1 MDFNKYN
8 EEYSRIK
15 KERESLDSKE
25 YSLSK
30 KFVNDLIK
38 LNRKCKFFKAKD
50 LYVHLDSHWKSANKW
65 DKIDYEPNHYHAFN
79 GFSVYTGRKKDIPA
93 ILSPVYLD
101 LSCSMEPCGEDEFVM
116 EVNRKVKKILDK
128 KLSEMEGNESIYYYS
143 EYTELFDRYGK
154 YFSEENK
161 KILDEIKRKYVDC

>member
-15 KERESLDSKE
+15 KEREALDSKE

-30 KFVNDLIK
+30 KFANDLIK
-38 LNRKCKFFKAKD
+38 LNRKCKFFKTKG
-50 LYVHLDSHWKSANKW
+50 LYVHLDSHWKSANKC
-65 DKIDYEPNHYHAFN
+65 DKSAYEPNHYHAFN
-79 GFSVYTGRKKDIPA
+79 GFSVYTGRKKSIPK
-93 ILSPVYLD
+93 ILLQVYLD
-101 LSCSMEPCGEDEFVM
+101 LESHIEPCSEEEFVR

-128 KLSEMEGNESIYYYS
+128 DLSQMEGNEPRYYYWK
-143 EYTELFDRYGK
+143 YTELFDRYGK

-161 KILDEIKRKYVDC
+161 KTLKKILEKCVD

>member
-15 KERESLDSKE
+15 KERKALDSKE
-25 YSLSK
+25 YSLTK

-50 LYVHLDSHWKSANKW
+50 IYVHLDSHWKSANNC
-65 DKIDYEPNHYHAFN
+65 DKSAYEPNHYHAFN
-79 GFSVYTGRKKDIPA
+79 GFSVYTGRKPCIPK
-93 ILSPVYLD
+93 ILLQVYLN
-101 LSCSMEPCGEDEFVM
+101 LETHIEPCSEEEFVR
-116 EVNRKVKKILDK
+116 EVNRKVKKLLDK
-128 KLSEMEGNESIYYYS
+128 DISDMNGDEPRYYYWK
-143 EYTELFDRYGK
+143 YTELFDKYGK

-161 KILDEIKRKYVDC
+161 KTLKKILEKCVD